1 MFRRGF
7 QSFKA
12 VRFHRRKRP
21 AENDSGDTMRVIPLE
36 QFLAFVPGVRRF
48 QTVQTALGAGAEVA
62 ARFSEGIAA
71 HVPVDQSCCH
81 GIENFMKQ
89 QHEGPLWQ
97 DILMVVLL
105 VVGIITGV
113 LFLMPA

>member
-21 AENDSGDTMRVIPLE
+21 AENDSGDTMRVISLE

-48 QTVQTALGAGAEVA
+48 QTVQTLWE
-62 ARFSEGIAA
+62 REPKLR
-71 HVPVDQSCCH
+71 PVLAKGLRRMCQS
-81 GIENFMKQ
+81 ISR
-89 QHEGPLWQ
+89 
-97 DILMVVLL
+97 VVTESKTL
-105 VVGIITGV
+105 
-113 LFLMPA
+113 